1 MHEWTKEEVQII
13 KAAWATDAGR
23 VALEVIVG
31 RIAGLHGTTYNDNA
45 LRMAHSEGRRS
56 VGHDLMRAINLKI
69 ENVVKEHHEPRSFQP
84 ASATELAARI
94 TANANSGRKRAGKSR
109 T

>member
-69 ENVVKEHHEPRSFQP
+69 ENIH
-84 ASATELAARI
+84 ATISHLES
-94 TANANSGRKRAGKSR
+94 TALDDDYDYGSSLS
-109 T
+109 